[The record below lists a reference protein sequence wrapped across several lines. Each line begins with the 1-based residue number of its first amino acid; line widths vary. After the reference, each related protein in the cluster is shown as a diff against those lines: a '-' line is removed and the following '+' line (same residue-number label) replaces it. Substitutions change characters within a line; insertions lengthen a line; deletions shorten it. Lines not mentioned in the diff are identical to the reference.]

1 MEVYKKINKCRV
13 SIKNTTLK
21 KAGYNDYSN
30 YSYFTPEQ
38 VDELVFKACQ
48 ENELFDRF
56 DLVRNELGING
67 VLTIVDLESGKSET
81 FTMASDIPVLKASNV
96 TQQLGGAM
104 TYTER
109 YLKMT
114 VFGIKDNTLDF
125 DTPQKLKKSNIS
137 QDSKEKEEITEWL
150 QEDQFNK
157 ALVSGVKGI
166 EATLKAYGFINGK
179 AMKKDYKAQ
188 LQAKLIELKKD

>member
-48 ENELFDRF
+48 ENDLFDRF
-56 DLVRNELGING
+56 DLVRNELGIDG
-67 VLTIVDLESGKSET
+67 ILTIVDLDSGKSET
-81 FTMASDIPVLKASNV
+81 FTMASDIPVLKATNI

-109 YLKMT
+109 YLKMS

-125 DTPQKLKKSNIS
+125 DTPQKQAKSNN
-137 QDSKEKEEITEWL
+137 QTSKKDKEVTVWL
-150 QEDQFNK
+150 TEDQLNK
-157 ALVSGVKGI
+157 ALVSGIKGI
-166 EATLKAYGFINGK
+166 EATLKAYDFNNGK
-179 AMKKDYKAQ
+179 AMKKEYRTS
-188 LQAKLIELKKD
+188 LVNKLEELKKD